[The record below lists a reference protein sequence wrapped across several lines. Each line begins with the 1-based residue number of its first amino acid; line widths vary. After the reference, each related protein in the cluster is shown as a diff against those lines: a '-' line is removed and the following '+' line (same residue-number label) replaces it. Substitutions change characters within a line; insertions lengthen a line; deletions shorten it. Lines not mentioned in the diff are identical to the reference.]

1 MEGEEL
7 IKPITVLFLI
17 LVLSFLLF
25 FLRPRRRLRLPP
37 SPIGLP
43 VIGHLHLLAP
53 IPHQALHKLSARYG
67 PLIHLRLGSVCCV
80 VASSA
85 ATAKEFLR
93 THDLSFSDR
102 PSSKAVSYLTYGLAD
117 FSFAPYGAY
126 WRFMKKL
133 CSQER
138 QAIDMGGELIRFT
151 NNVISR
157 MTMSRRCSGSE
168 GESEEN
174 LDLQGFDR
182 RLEDDLL
189 DMLIDISE
197 DASAEAR
204 LTRDNI
210 KAFVMDIFVAGTD
223 TSAITMEWA
232 LAELINHPEILR
244 KAREELDA
252 VVGKNRLVEESDIPN
267 LPYLRSIVKE
277 TLRLHP
283 TGPLILRRSNNDS
296 KIDGYDVPANTTV
309 FVNVWAIGRDPEHWS
324 DPLEFYPERFM
335 EKKGEEAMDVRGQHF
350 ELIPFGSGRR
360 GCPGASLALQ
370 LVQSTVGAMIQCFEW
385 KVGGGGGGGGGS
397 GIGTA
402 VPTPSLFVPSA
413 SPRSPSL
420 RRSQSISVSTADP
433 EVRDEASAAPLTRRR
448 RRRLILLRHADS
460 RIGDRFTKDHDRPI
474 SKVGRKDAISIS
486 SKLQQLGWI
495 PELVLSSDATRTKET
510 LQIMQEHAQR
520 FSEAEVYF
528 VPSFYSIAAMD
539 GQTAEHL
546 QKAICEYS
554 RDEILTVMC
563 MGHNRGWEEAASM
576 LSGATVELKTCNAA
590 LLEATGNSWDEAFT
604 LAGLGGWKLHGVVK
618 P

>member
-1 MEGEEL
+1 MEGEEEL
-7 IKPITVLFLI
+7 IKPITGLFLV
-17 LVLSFLLF
+17 LVLSFLLIF
-25 FLRPRRRLRLPP
+25 VRPRRRLRLPP
-37 SPIGLP
+37 SPFGLP
-43 VIGHLHLLAP
+43 IIGHLHLLAP
-53 IPHQALHKLSARYG
+53 IPHQALHKLSTRHG
-67 PLIHLRLGSVCCV
+67 PLIHLRLGSVRCV

-85 ATAKEFLR
+85 ATAKELLR

-102 PSSKAVSYLTYGLAD
+102 PPSKAVSYLTYGLSD

-138 QAIDMGGELIRFT
+138 RAIDVGGELIRFT

-168 GESEEN
+168 GESGEN

-210 KAFVMDIFVAGTD
+210 KAFILDIFVAGTD

-232 LAELINHPEILR
+232 LAELINHPEILH

-267 LPYLRSIVKE
+267 LPYLQSIVKE

-283 TGPLILRRSNNDS
+283 TGPLILRRSNNDN

-309 FVNVWAIGRDPEHWS
+309 FVNVWAIGRDPERWS

-385 KVGGGGGGGGGS
+385 KVGGGS
-397 GIGTA
+397 GVGTA
-402 VPTPSLFVPSA
+402 LPTPSLFVPSA

-420 RRSQSISVSTADP
+420 RRAQSISVSTADP
-433 EVRDEASAAPLTRRR
+433 EVRDEASTAPLTR

-495 PELVLSSDATRTKET
+495 PELVLSSDSTRTKET
-510 LQIMQEHAQR
+510 LQIMQEHAQG